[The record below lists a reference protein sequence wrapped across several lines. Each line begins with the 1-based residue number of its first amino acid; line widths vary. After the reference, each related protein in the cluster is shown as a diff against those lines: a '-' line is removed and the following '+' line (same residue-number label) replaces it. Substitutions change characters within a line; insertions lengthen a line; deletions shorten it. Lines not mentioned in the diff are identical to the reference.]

1 MKQLYLILIFICWG
15 CRSQSLVLP
24 LQGSGARSQQGAYYK
39 DIDNIFDKFS
49 GTWKFQNGQEI
60 FTITLQKKVMKYDA
74 DDSIY
79 LDMLIGEYVYT
90 NSSGLTIVNTINN
103 FSQDMAPFENNI
115 GGAVITNREELINLR
130 GVEMYFR
137 DPERLYLNQYILLK
151 FIEGNNGIV
160 NRIEVKFRSD
170 TSLLPNQNSP
180 KSTRV
185 PVHDYILT
193 KVN

>member
-1 MKQLYLILIFICWG
+1 MKQLYLILIFFWWG
-15 CRSQSLVLP
+15 CRSQSPVLP
-24 LQGSGARSQQGAYYK
+24 LPGSGARSQQGAYYK
-39 DIDNIFDKFS
+39 DIDNIFNKFS

-74 DDSIY
+74 DDNIY
-79 LDMLIGEYVYT
+79 LDILIGEYAYT
-90 NSSGLTIVNTINN
+90 NSNGLTIVNTLNN
-103 FSQDMAPFENNI
+103 LNQDMAPFKNNI

-151 FIEGNNGIV
+151 FIEGSNGIA
-160 NRIEVKFRSD
+160 NRIEVKFRGD
-170 TSLLPNQNSP
+170 TSLLPNENSP

>member
-1 MKQLYLILIFICWG
+1 MKQLYLILIFFWWG
-15 CRSQSLVLP
+15 CRSQSPVLP

-39 DIDNIFDKFS
+39 DIDNIFNKFS

-74 DDSIY
+74 DDNIY

-90 NSSGLTIVNTINN
+90 NSNGLTIVNTLNN
-103 FSQDMAPFENNI
+103 LNQDMAPFENNI

-151 FIEGNNGIV
+151 FIEGSNGIA
-160 NRIEVKFRSD
+160 NRIEVKFRGD
-170 TSLLPNQNSP
+170 TSLLPTENSP
-180 KSTRV
+180 KTTRV

>member
-1 MKQLYLILIFICWG
+1 MKQLYLILIFCWWG
-15 CRSQSLVLP
+15 CRSQSPVLP

-39 DIDNIFDKFS
+39 DIDNIFNKFS

-74 DDSIY
+74 DDNIY
-79 LDMLIGEYVYT
+79 LDILIGEYAYT
-90 NSSGLTIVNTINN
+90 NSNGLTIVNTLNN
-103 FSQDMAPFENNI
+103 LNQDMAPFENNI

-151 FIEGNNGIV
+151 FIEGSNGIA
-160 NRIEVKFRSD
+160 NRIEVKFRGD
-170 TSLLPNQNSP
+170 TSLLPNENSP